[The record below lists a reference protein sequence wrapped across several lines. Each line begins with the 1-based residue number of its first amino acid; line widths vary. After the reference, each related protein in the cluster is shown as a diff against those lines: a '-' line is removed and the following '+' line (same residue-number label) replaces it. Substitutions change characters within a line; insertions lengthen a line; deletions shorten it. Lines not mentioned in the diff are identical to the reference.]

1 MTVSVNEDPGVT
13 SPQLVAALA
22 VFRSIDQTPKEA
34 VKLFLPHTKTILDY
48 CIKSA
53 CKDTTTSIWQHR
65 WTSIKSCE
73 MDTGGKTLVEIPESE
88 KIKIPEKVSRAAYK
102 DAFNVAYE
110 TAFRVARETNSR
122 TPLSYGTIKRL
133 DELSLKTRQATFKSS
148 YIAAFAAAVAAENQ
162 WDIDPTP
169 TKLTIHK
176 EASKIS
182 LAVTFRAAAAVTRAA
197 SRHAVRL
204 VALGT
209 ALGHESAADAA
220 ADALCKIAQEKV
232 RGPMASNDVVK
243 EIDTAVE
250 ETRKGARNA
259 FRQRFTM
266 SAINPNSNIAI
277 AAEISELS
285 TAIGIYM
292 AAKRAMEQA
301 KDMHDPNTRKM
312 IEAVEKILSGSTQH
326 RSSSLQSY
334 LVSLVR
340 NQIISVP
347 RLFGPSV
354 DVRSSWKT
362 DVAGKDKDQK
372 NERAQR
378 SEVDPK
384 MVRAG
389 KYQEAREDKGVWKS
403 EGNLKMDGTG
413 KDEGAQRDEGIQ
425 KCEGAREDEGDLKID
440 EGKGEGER
448 DQKKQ
453 PKKAFHS
460 TWRKLHIAGLLLF
473 STSAGALYSLL
484 HLTKWNGPW
493 FPTDA
498 EHRLWQIS
506 CVVGFT
512 SIVPIELLFSIPYI
526 GKGFFRYLLIVLCSI
541 SWAVF
546 IAARWFIIIESF
558 LSLRALPHDAF
569 TTVQWSNAIPHI

>member
-1 MTVSVNEDPGVT
+1 M
-13 SPQLVAALA
+13 
-22 VFRSIDQTPKEA
+22 I
-34 VKLFLPHTKTILDY
+34 
-48 CIKSA
+48 
-53 CKDTTTSIWQHR
+53 TTT
-65 WTSIKSCE
+65 
-73 MDTGGKTLVEIPESE
+73 
-88 KIKIPEKVSRAAYK
+88 
-102 DAFNVAYE
+102 
-110 TAFRVARETNSR
+110 
-122 TPLSYGTIKRL
+122 TPLSYGIIKRL

-148 YIAAFAAAVAAENQ
+148 YIAAFAAAVAVENQ

-169 TKLTIHK
+169 TKLTTHK
-176 EASKIS
+176 KASKIS
-182 LAVTFRAAAAVTRAA
+182 LAVTFRAAAAATRAA

-209 ALGHESAADAA
+209 ALGHECAADAA
-220 ADALCKIAQEKV
+220 ADALRKIAQGNV
-232 RGPMASNDVVK
+232 RGPMASDDVVNA
-243 EIDTAVE
+243 INAAVE

-277 AAEISELS
+277 AAEILELS
-285 TAIGIYM
+285 TPTGIYM

-326 RSSSLQSY
+326 RSSSLQFY
-334 LVSLVR
+334 LVGLVR

-354 DVRSSWKT
+354 DVWSSWKT

-372 NERAQR
+372 NDRAQR

-384 MVRAG
+384 MVGAG
-389 KYQEAREDKGVWKS
+389 KDQEAQEDKGVWKS

-413 KDEGAQRDEGIQ
+413 KDEGAQRDEGIH
-425 KCEGAREDEGDLKID
+425 KCEGE
-440 EGKGEGER
+440 GEG

-473 STSAGALYSLL
+473 STFAGALYSLL
-484 HLTKWNGPW
+484 HLTKWNSPW

-498 EHRLWQIS
+498 EHRLWRIS
-506 CVVGFT
+506 CVVGST
-512 SIVPIELLFSIPYI
+512 SIVPIGLLFSIPYI
-526 GKGFFRYLLIVLCSI
+526 DKGFFRYLLIVLCSI